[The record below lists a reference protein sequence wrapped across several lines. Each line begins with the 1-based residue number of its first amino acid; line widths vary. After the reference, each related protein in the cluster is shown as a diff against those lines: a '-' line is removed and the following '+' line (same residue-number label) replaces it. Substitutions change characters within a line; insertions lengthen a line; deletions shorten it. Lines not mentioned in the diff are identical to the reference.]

1 MQSEWFECK
10 VRYDKTLESGL
21 IKKTTETYLVDA
33 LSFTEAEK
41 RFIEELEPFM
51 TGEFIVT
58 DIKRARI
65 SELFD
70 SDDLNDDRW
79 FKARIAYISLDEK
92 SGVEKRTMQTAL
104 IQAKDFH
111 RAVDRLDEG
120 MKGTLGDWV
129 IVSITETAIIDVYK
143 FKADEENES
152 ETTTD

>member
-1 MQSEWFECK
+1 MQSEWFKCK
-10 VRYDKTLESGL
+10 VRYDKTLENGL
-21 IKKTTETYLVDA
+21 IKKTTESYLVDA

-79 FKARIAYISLDEK
+79 FRARIAYITLDEK
-92 SGVEKRTMQTAL
+92 SGAEKRTVQTTV

-111 RAVDRLDEG
+111 RALERLDEG
-120 MKGTLGDWV
+120 MKGTLGEWV

-143 FKADEENES
+143 FKADEEPVADNK
-152 ETTTD
+152 